1 MSPEKERT
9 MKKKLGQS
17 TWSSVLYANPVV
29 LVSTR
34 SPSGVDNVSPY
45 GMCMPIS
52 SKPPLMAIGVH
63 PARDTYGYIKERKE
77 FAINLL
83 TPELKEACETTARG
97 IPPEESEFD
106 LAGLT
111 RVQAQQIDV
120 ALVAES
126 PANMECRL
134 YWMKEAGDHDVV
146 VGEVVAVWINE
157 ELFDEDT
164 TTMRLKYDG
173 LYHVG
178 ARYFRRGSLV
188 G

>member
-1 MSPEKERT
+1 
-9 MKKKLGQS
+9 MKKRLPEES
-17 TWSSVLYANPVV
+17 WNSILYANPVV

-52 SKPPLMAIGVH
+52 SNPPLFAIGVH
-63 PARDTYGYIKERKE
+63 PNRDTYAYIKDRGE

-83 TPELKEACETTARG
+83 TPELKEACVQTAKG

-111 RVQAQQIDV
+111 RLNAHEIDV

-126 PANMECRL
+126 PANMECTL
-134 YWMKEAGDHDVV
+134 YWMKAAGDHDIV
-146 VGEVVAVWINE
+146 VGKLVAVWVE
-157 ELFDEDT
+157 SDMYDENT
-164 TTMRLKYDG
+164 TTMRLKYDN

-178 ARYFRRGSLV
+178 AKYFRRGSLV
-188 G
+188 K